1 MHPAKFLKKNGAS
14 NLTSFL
20 AQDGQ
25 QKERLKIKK
34 RSRMSFTH
42 DQLKSLGYKLNA
54 DGSYSRTET
63 CSPRV
68 SDPKPQPIVRKE
80 LLDSSKPQKAGR
92 TRLALRITRYA
103 TRLLD
108 EDNLSGAKLLVDQMR
123 YAGILPDDDPGSTK
137 IILDQIKVSKKTE
150 ERTEISIK
158 QL

>member
-1 MHPAKFLKKNGAS
+1 MN
-14 NLTSFL
+14 
-20 AQDGQ
+20 
-25 QKERLKIKK
+25 
-34 RSRMSFTH
+34 FTH
-42 DQLKSLGYKLNA
+42 SILEQMGYKLDSN
-54 DGSYSRTET
+54 GNYSRTEVN
-63 CSPRV
+63 SLRV

-80 LLDSSKPQKAGR
+80 LLDSSKTQKGSR

-108 EDNLSGAKLLVDQMR
+108 EDNLAGAKLLVDQMR